1 MCIVSFLKSAFCVRH
16 CFVQGSEKSGLL
28 VLCLLL
34 HCSCSFGTENQTF
47 LLNFTVEKV
56 NCFIKKWSMIQ
67 SMATLGK
74 ELTGEWKK
82 CSLEAGA
89 LWNFWLWQQSNVLC
103 RQKAWRVDAAVS
115 TAFPTCGARAQSQL
129 YWLRQLFSVYL
140 HLQLQLLLDELCPSW
155 AMLLHWPEQLNCTG
169 RSPCCECRLGQ
180 MKVPQAFSSVFV
192 WSYCQ
197 CHIMGQMYSNNILIL
212 YFKNFKS

>member
-103 RQKAWRVDAAVS
+103 RQRAWRVDAAVS

-129 YWLRQLFSVYL
+129 YWLRQLFFGVFAFAVATSL
-140 HLQLQLLLDELCPSW
+140 GW
-155 AMLLHWPEQLNCTG
+155 AM
-169 RSPCCECRLGQ
+169 S
-180 MKVPQAFSSVFV
+180 
-192 WSYCQ
+192 
-197 CHIMGQMYSNNILIL
+197 IMGHAPPLAWTTEL
-212 YFKNFKS
+212 YGQKSMLWMQVRTDESPSSF